1 VTTVFPALFPSLRLS
16 ILPGRA
22 DDMRAEILLR
32 IDGCGTDGDGGPL
45 RVAGTLVGPRRG
57 RDMTLPTTVKLVDL
71 TTDHAVRDR
80 PIQAVAPA
88 DTAPSRADAVSGR
101 ADTAFAR
108 AVFTEPAYWTPE
120 LPNLYRLQADV
131 SRGDQTVA
139 TIDLL
144 IGLRRLGTRGRSF
157 WLEGRRWVPR
167 GVAASAAD
175 FDGPLLRSLSAAA
188 VIDDPSGQVCA
199 AADTVGVAI
208 IALLLD
214 ASGKALSPAQAIER
228 IAAWSLHPAVVLAV
242 VPRTLPA
249 DQTAATIA
257 ATRPL
262 KGTMLIGLEVDG
274 TQPPDLVPEAMVTAF
289 DCLVVTLPED
299 GLPHEAWRSWPAD
312 TPLVVRRAVAPE
324 TAAEHRRECDQLQA
338 ALAAWGLAEGASQL
352 PRDWA
357 GFLSVS
363 W

>member
-1 VTTVFPALFPSLRLS
+1 
-16 ILPGRA
+16 
-22 DDMRAEILLR
+22 MRAEILLR

-80 PIQAVAPA
+80 PAPAVAPA
-88 DTAPSRADAVSGR
+88 DTAFARADIVSGR

-139 TIDLL
+139 VIDLL
-144 IGLRRLGTRGRSF
+144 IGLRRLGRRGRSF
-157 WLEGRRWVPR
+157 WLDGRRWVPR
-167 GVAASAAD
+167 GIAASAAE

-199 AADTVGVAI
+199 AADTAGVAI
-208 IALLLD
+208 IAQLLD
-214 ASGKALSPAQAIER
+214 ASGRALPPAEAIER
-228 IAAWSLHPAVVLAV
+228 IAACSLHPSVVLAV

-249 DQTAATIA
+249 DQIISTIA
-257 ATRPL
+257 AARPL

-274 TQPPDLVPEAMVTAF
+274 RQPPDLVPEAMVAAF
-289 DCLVVTLPED
+289 ECLVVTLPD
-299 GLPHEAWRSWPAD
+299 NGLPHEAWRSWPAD
-312 TPLVVRRAVAPE
+312 MPLVVRRAVAPQ
-324 TAAEHRRECDQLQA
+324 TAAEHRRECDRLQA
-338 ALAAWGLAEGASQL
+338 ALAAWGLADGASQL

-363 W
+363 WQPSP

>member
-1 VTTVFPALFPSLRLS
+1 MTTVFPALFPSLRLS

-32 IDGCGTDGDGGPL
+32 IAGCGTDSDGGPL

-71 TTDHAVRDR
+71 TTGHTVRDR
-80 PIQAVAPA
+80 PIPAVAQA
-88 DTAPSRADAVSGR
+88 DTSPEQ

-144 IGLRRLGTRGRSF
+144 IGLRRLGRRGRSF

-167 GVAASAAD
+167 GVAASAAE

-188 VIDDPSGQVCA
+188 VIADPSGQVCA

-289 DCLVVTLPED
+289 DCLVVTLPGD

-324 TAAEHRRECDQLQA
+324 TAAEHRRECDRLQA

-357 GFLSVS
+357 GFLSVP